1 MIYLP
6 KVKGLCK
13 SFNEMLKTIY
23 EIYEQEI
30 NSENPQNIFLY
41 HDFINNQNV
50 INELNSLGIY
60 IIDDLTNLDN
70 NDILII
76 GPFGINN
83 SNLNY
88 LKENKI
94 RYIDLTCSIMNKIRN
109 KIKEHLNNNYIPIL
123 TSDYNL
129 DINGIFYI
137 NNIEELNELNKN
149 AKIYL
154 PKMPQ
159 YKEDD
164 FNKIFSFIKEKFK
177 IVVMEEFKCPS
188 YKQII
193 NSQNELKEKYQNVI
207 NIESNNLITFS
218 NNILKSNYHYQD
230 DYALITNLNLTEKE
244 LNNYKY
250 LLSFLLY
257 YKDCL
262 EKIVNNNSLIMASL
276 NKEDNL
282 VIKDAIND
290 FIDLNQNGKYIR
302 GTLIALGE
310 YFAKD
315 KNENYLNLASAYET
329 FESAI
334 LIHDDIIDNAKYR
347 RGKLTIQ
354 ERLSK
359 AYLNK
364 REGKKYYND
373 TCKMA
378 SSIALCVGDYGL
390 FQANKIIYDHYYN
403 HPLFYKILSTYN
415 DIVDKTIKG
424 EVLDV
429 FLPFASKYHFKK
441 IGEEDVI
448 LIYSLKT
455 SYYTIKGPF
464 TLGYLLGG
472 KVLTQDLENILN
484 NMGIYFQ
491 IKDDLL
497 SILGNNQK
505 LGKSNIS
512 DIKEFKQTIL
522 YIYIINTEY
531 KNEFL
536 KIYGKKNITNKK
548 LKKLRELLT
557 ISGALKYCEDY
568 LDNLYYN
575 SLDKIENLDLKE
587 EDKDLLKGL
596 LIYLKIREK

>member
-13 SFNEMLKTIY
+13 SLNDMLKTIY
-23 EIYEQEI
+23 DVYEKEI
-30 NSENPQNIFLY
+30 SKENPQNIYLY
-41 HDFINNQNV
+41 HDFINNKNI
-50 INELNSLGIY
+50 INELNNLGIY
-60 IIDDLTNLDN
+60 IIDDIFKLNSDDL
-70 NDILII
+70 LII
-76 GPFGINN
+76 GPLGITKQ
-83 SNLNY
+83 NLNY
-88 LKENKI
+88 LKENNI
-94 RYIDLTCSIMNKIRN
+94 SYIDLSCQIMNKVIT
-109 KIKEHLNNNYIPIL
+109 KIKEHLNNLYHVLIIG
-123 TSDYNL
+123 DYYL
-129 DINGIFYI
+129 DIDGIDYI
-137 NNIEELNELNKN
+137 NNIDDLKKIDSK

-154 PKMPQ
+154 PKLP
-159 YKEDD
+159 KTNEEL
-164 FNKIFSFIKEKFK
+164 FNNLAKVIKEKFK
-177 IVVMEEFKCPS
+177 MVVIEEFKCPS

-193 NSQNELKEKYQNVI
+193 DNKIELKEKYQKVI
-207 NIESNNLITFS
+207 NIDNNDLNIFS
-218 NNILKSNYHYQD
+218 TNILKSNYHYQD
-230 DYALITNLNLTEKE
+230 DYALITDLDLTEKE
-244 LNNYKY
+244 LDNYKY

-262 EKIVNNNSLIMASL
+262 EKIVNNNSLIMTSL
-276 NKEDNL
+276 KKEDNL
-282 VIKDAIND
+282 VIKDAVND
-290 FIDLNQNGKYIR
+290 FNDLNQNGKCIR

-310 YFAKD
+310 YFAKG
-315 KNENYLNLASAYET
+315 KNENYINLASAYET

-364 REGKKYYND
+364 REGKKYFNE
-373 TCKMA
+373 TLKMA
-378 SSIALCVGDYGL
+378 DSIALCVGDYGL
-390 FQANKIIYDHYYN
+390 FQASKIIYDNYYN

-441 IGEEDVI
+441 IEEEDVI
-448 LIYSLKT
+448 LTYSLKT
-455 SYYTIKGPF
+455 SYYTIRGPF

-472 KVLTQDLENILN
+472 KVLPQDMEDILN

-497 SILGNNQK
+497 SIFK
-505 LGKSNIS
+505 DKETLGKSNVS

-522 YIYIINTEY
+522 YTYIINTEY

-548 LKKLRELLT
+548 LKKIRELLT
-557 ISGALKYCEDY
+557 LSGALKYSEDY
-568 LDNLYYN
+568 LDNLYYD
-575 SLDKIENLDLKE
+575 SLDKIENLNLKE